1 MNFDMLHPAD
11 QIVMIMN
18 RIYYYGMTTTTG
30 GNLSIR
36 DSEGTVWI
44 SPSGV
49 DKGSLRR
56 EDIMQIKPDG
66 TIVGLHR
73 PSVEYP
79 FHLAIYKK
87 RPDLR
92 AVLHAH
98 PPALVAFSLLR
109 EIPDTSIIPDARFL
123 SGKIT
128 IAKYALPGSATLGDK
143 ISAEFE
149 KGINTVMLE
158 NHGVVLGSTSLFKAF
173 MNFEMLDYCARI
185 QINAK
190 ALGGTIHGLSERHM
204 EIYKNK
210 TSPCMEEFV
219 PQTHTSEELGV
230 RRDMCELIHR
240 AYGNQLFTS
249 DQGTFS
255 CKLSDGSFIITPYA
269 KDRKY
274 HEPEDLVLIKD
285 GKCEAGKTPSR
296 SVKLHTA
303 LYERDPDIKTVI
315 VAHPPHIMAF
325 AITDKEFDARLIPES
340 YIALKNVRKYP
351 FGSSFMQPEMLAK
364 EISIKNPVVIIE
376 NDCIIAAGTSL
387 LNAFDR
393 LEVMEY
399 SAKSLVEAASLGGE
413 VVKISPDEVKEI
425 EVAFNL

>member
-1 MNFDMLHPAD
+1 
-11 QIVMIMN
+11 
-18 RIYYYGMTTTTG
+18 MTTTTG

-274 HEPEDLVLIKD
+274 LEPEDLVLIKD

>member
-269 KDRKY
+269 KDRNY
-274 HEPEDLVLIKD
+274 LEPEDLVLIKD

>member
-11 QIVMIMN
+11 QIVMIMY

-274 HEPEDLVLIKD
+274 LEPEDLVLIKD

>member
-274 HEPEDLVLIKD
+274 LEPEDLVLIKD